1 MVQVDIYG
9 GFLQGKPSAR
19 APRPCRRKSA
29 PAWRSWTTW
38 RRWAALN
45 SQTSC
50 CFVGRSD
57 LRVCGFMFS
66 GLSEGAAEPLPAGL
80 RQPHRGA
87 EPVPEGGLGL
97 RPEGQSPE
105 DRHPGKAAATQTQF
119 PLWFRTSAL
128 RVCPPLQCSKLLS
141 DTAVIQFYPSKFVL
155 ITDILDTFGGR
166 DKTFLLPFTCC

>member
-1 MVQVDIYG
+1 MSEKVRTRLEELDDLEEVGCLELAD
-9 GFLQGKPSAR
+9 FLLLCGTL
-19 APRPCRRKSA
+19 RPPC
-29 PAWRSWTTW
+29 
-38 RRWAALN
+38 
-45 SQTSC
+45 
-50 CFVGRSD
+50 
-57 LRVCGFMFS
+57 VCGFMFS

-166 DKTFLLPFTCC
+166 DRKLLLPFTSC